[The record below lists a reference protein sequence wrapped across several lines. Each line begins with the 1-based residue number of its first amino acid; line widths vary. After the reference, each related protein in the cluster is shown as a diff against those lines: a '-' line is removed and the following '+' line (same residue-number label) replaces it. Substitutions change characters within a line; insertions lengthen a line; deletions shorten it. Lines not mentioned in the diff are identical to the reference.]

1 MLPVV
6 VLNYSN
12 QSYCRIPNLE
22 TPTLVQEQE
31 APTNTRILSCCKTH
45 EVLLAELWADTYL
58 VQEAG
63 ESALRL
69 VS

>member
-1 MLPVV
+1 MG
-6 VLNYSN
+6 
-12 QSYCRIPNLE
+12 
-22 TPTLVQEQE
+22 TPTLVQGQE

-45 EVLLAELWADTYL
+45 EALLAELWADL